1 MLLVMGVV
9 MASAIYPA
17 RMASSLAVPDIQRRW
32 RLPPPTGDTWEFTF
46 PFTIHLKEAL
56 GLNAFLMTYFEGM
69 SGRDIGGTFTVKN
82 VTFVEIEREH
92 YVLSA
97 DCWLA
102 PYDLGVSQHVELH
115 TVPSKDMERY
125 MELRLYAKRHSG
137 EIGGWMRTNR
147 PFLNDFRK
155 QFLLWKTF
163 PKLDRERFIKLG
175 EERLGQAAEVNA

>member
-1 MLLVMGVV
+1 
-9 MASAIYPA
+9 
-17 RMASSLAVPDIQRRW
+17 
-32 RLPPPTGDTWEFTF
+32 
-46 PFTIHLKEAL
+46 
-56 GLNAFLMTYFEGM
+56 M
-69 SGRDIGGTFTVKN
+69 SGRDIGGSFTVKN
-82 VTFVEIEREH
+82 ATFAERRPKH

-115 TVPSKDMERY
+115 TRPSAEMEEY
-125 MELRLYAKRHSG
+125 MELMLYAKRLSG

-163 PKLDRERFIKLG
+163 PKPDRERFM
-175 EERLGQAAEVNA
+175 RLGAERAGEDAEVKS